1 MSEKVRCL
9 IIGSGP
15 AGCTAAIYTARANL
29 SPVLYQG
36 LEPGGQLTLTN
47 EIENFPGFP
56 EGISGAELM
65 DKMQKQA
72 EKFGAIVR
80 FGLVTAVDFS
90 SRPYKVIVDNEKT
103 IEAETIII
111 ATGAKAKYLGLP
123 DEQKFAGAGVS
134 ACATCD
140 GFFYRNKKVAVVGGG
155 DSACEEAL
163 YLANIAS
170 KVYMIVRKPYL
181 RASKI
186 LQERVKNHP
195 KIEILFEHETVGL
208 TGEKVVQGAN
218 LVKRRGQPDE
228 EQVHI
233 EIDGFFLAIGHQPN
247 SKIFKPWLETD
258 ETGYLKTIA
267 GTPCTK
273 LPGIFAAGDVADPHY
288 RQAVTAAG
296 SGCQAAIEAERF
308 LSNQV

>member
-103 IEAETIII
+103 IKAETIII

-134 ACATCD
+134 VCATCD

>member
-15 AGCTAAIYTARANL
+15 AGCTAAIYAARANL

-72 EKFGAIVR
+72 EKFGAAVR
-80 FGLVTAVDFS
+80 FGVVTAVDFS

-103 IEAETIII
+103 IKAETIII

-134 ACATCD
+134 VCATCD

>member
-90 SRPYKVIVDNEKT
+90 SRPYKVIVDNEKA

-247 SKIFKPWLETD
+247 SKIFTPWLETD